1 MTTPARRT
9 SLRSRITAL
18 IAALVTA
25 AFAAVVGTSVASA
38 ETVPSPGASSSPT
51 AAPTPSATSAP
62 TDENLETGDVR
73 GSVVIAASGA
83 ALPGVTVVAAPT
95 QPGVRQETVTQ
106 ANGAFH
112 LQEVA
117 PGEYTFTFSLTG
129 FETVTRTARVR
140 VGLTTTVDVEMS
152 LTNVSLRLDRQTV
165 TAGETLQLDAEGFLG
180 NEQVEVELHS
190 TPVSLGTLAADDA
203 GALSGTIAV
212 PSDTTP
218 GSHEVVLIG
227 ESGRTA
233 SITVTVVAAPPLVA
247 TG

>member
-1 MTTPARRT
+1 VTTPARRT

-129 FETVTRTARVR
+129 FETVTRTAQVR

-152 LTNVSLRLDRQTV
+152 L
-165 TAGETLQLDAEGFLG
+165 
-180 NEQVEVELHS
+180 
-190 TPVSLGTLAADDA
+190 
-203 GALSGTIAV
+203 
-212 PSDTTP
+212 
-218 GSHEVVLIG
+218 
-227 ESGRTA
+227 
-233 SITVTVVAAPPLVA
+233 
-247 TG
+247 

>member
-1 MTTPARRT
+1 VTTHARR
-9 SLRSRITAL
+9 RSPASRGVAL
-18 IAALVTA
+18 ASVFLAAALTVGI
-25 AFAAVVGTSVASA
+25 GTSVASA

-83 ALPGVTVVAAPT
+83 ALPGVTVVAVPT

-112 LQEVA
+112 LREVA

-129 FETVTRTARVR
+129 FETVTRTAQVR
-140 VGLTTTVDVEMS
+140 VGLTTTVDVDMS
-152 LTNVSLRLDRQTV
+152 LSNVSLRLDRQTV

-180 NEQVEVELHS
+180 NERVEVELHS

-218 GSHEVVLIG
+218 GTHDVVLIG

-233 SITVTVVAAPPLVA
+233 SITVTVVAAAPLVA